1 VLRERLAQVRQG
13 QGQVV
18 KTTLAADGFAS
29 IDCWGSPYAQ
39 HTALYP
45 VIEWLQRGVHGDS
58 NTPAPERLI
67 RLEALVQQAGP
78 DGHAGLPLLA
88 ALLGLHLPE
97 ARYPALQLTPQ
108 RQRQR
113 TLETLGALLLGLATK
128 QPVLLLV
135 EDLHWLDPTT
145 LEWLGMVLAQGP
157 TAPLFTLLTCRPT
170 FASPWGSRMH
180 LTPLTLPRLLPQQ
193 VQQMVQWLGRGRL
206 TPAQLQQIVR
216 QTDGVPLFVEE
227 VTKFVLA
234 VCPWHNP

>member
-78 DGHAGLPLLA
+78 DGHADLPLLA

-113 TLETLGALLLGLATK
+113 TLETLVALLLGLATK